1 MEEMIVDDTYRINL
15 SKELIDLLK
24 IKPKDRFNIIIEK
37 NKIILKKIE
46 REKDS
51 LVELLEFPAH
61 VDPAKIKQVNLG
73 LLEEELWTT

>member
-24 IKPKDRFNIIIEK
+24 IKPKDRFNILIEK
-37 NKIILKKIE
+37 NKIVLKKIE

-51 LVELLEFPAH
+51 LVELLESPAH
-61 VDPAKIKQVNLG
+61 VDPAKIKQVNLD

>member
-24 IKPKDRFNIIIEK
+24 IKPKDRFNILIEQ
-37 NKIILKKIE
+37 NKIVLKKIE

-51 LVELLEFPAH
+51 LVELLESPAH
-61 VDPAKIKQVNLG
+61 VDPAKIKQVNLD

>member
-24 IKPKDRFNIIIEK
+24 IRPKDRFNILIEK
-37 NKIILKKIE
+37 NKIVLKKIE

-51 LVELLEFPAH
+51 LIELLESPAH
-61 VDPAKIKQVNLG
+61 VDPAKIKQVNLDM
-73 LLEEELWTT
+73 LEEELWTT